1 MYACRERNVENVEQN
16 QCDETLLQESQGDLL
31 QLLVS
36 EDASHDVEQ
45 NGRDELAE
53 QDEQH
58 HVAVV
63 DEGTGHAH
71 LLVGLGQLGGLGR
84 DADVEPVEGPELG
97 ERGQVHVEEAV
108 GGEREVGELQHAEE
122 FQSHDF
128 AAEDRNDEDGIA
140 DNFGSLQHLL
150 HLIRCST
157 FTMIIIKCRN
167 SGLICNIKHF
177 PRREMQY
184 NLLIYNISIILSM
197 YLYKCLILNSLNN
210 LNSLIH
216 NKYIL

>member
-84 DADVEPVEGPELG
+84 DADVESVEGPELG

-150 HLIRCST
+150 HLVRCST
-157 FTMIIIKCRN
+157 LIFIIVQSRHNRFIVNLKF
-167 SGLICNIKHF
+167 H
-177 PRREMQY
+177 PRCKMQQ

-197 YLYKCLILNSLNN
+197 YINIFFFLLYIIYIHLLI
-210 LNSLIH
+210 
-216 NKYIL
+216 